1 MKLFEIKRFDNT
13 CRLTVFGI
21 KITLN
26 KKFDKTAVDKKL
38 KNFVKY
44 GLTIKKRSPRLIVTL
59 TSFPQRIPYLCY
71 TIYSL
76 LNQSLLPD
84 EVVLW
89 LAEEQFPNKEND
101 LPERLLNLKENGLK
115 IKWYKD
121 IKSYK
126 KLIPSLIEYPQDI
139 IVTADD
145 DIFYTKDW
153 LKRLYDAYLKN
164 PEYIHCHRARRICFD
179 SENKILPYEH
189 WQIQK
194 ETKNRSYLNF
204 FTGGGGILYP
214 PKSLYKDIFR
224 EELFAKLCPTA
235 DDIWFWTMAVLAG
248 RKINIVQDCIFKP
261 LSTDL
266 EKESESSDALVLY
279 KINITQNDV
288 QLKNVFEH
296 YPQLYEILQ
305 NARTSQDTIC

>member
-44 GLTIKKRSPRLIVTL
+44 GLTIKKRSPRLIVSL
-59 TSFPQRIPYLCY
+59 TSFPERIPYLCY

-179 SENKILPYEH
+179 SENKILPY
-189 WQIQK
+189 
-194 ETKNRSYLNF
+194 KNWTPQTEPSTSVLNF
-204 FTGGGGILYP
+204 FTGNGGILYP

-266 EKESESSDALVLY
+266 EKESENSDALVLY

>member
-44 GLTIKKRSPRLIVTL
+44 GLTIKKRSPRLIVSL
-59 TSFPQRIPYLCY
+59 TSFPERIPYLCY

-89 LAEEQFPNKEND
+89 LAEEQFPNKEKD
-101 LPERLLNLKENGLK
+101 LPEKLLNLKKNGLK
-115 IKWYKD
+115 IKWCKD

-126 KLIPSLIEYPQDI
+126 KLIPSFVEYPQDI

-248 RKINIVQDCIFKP
+248 RKINIVENCIFKT
-261 LSTDL
+261 LVTDL

>member
-1 MKLFEIKRFDNT
+1 MRIFEYIKTDNSIV
-13 CRLTVFGI
+13 LTIFGI
-21 KITLN
+21 KITRN

-44 GLTIKKRSPRLIVTL
+44 GLTIKKRSPRLIVSL
-59 TSFPQRIPYLCY
+59 TSFPERIPYLCY

-89 LAEEQFPNKEND
+89 LAEEQFPNKEKD
-101 LPERLLNLKENGLK
+101 LPEKLLNLKKNGLK
-115 IKWYKD
+115 IKWCKD

-126 KLIPSLIEYPQDI
+126 KLIPSFVEYPQDI

-179 SENKILPYEH
+179 SENKILPY
-189 WQIQK
+189 
-194 ETKNRSYLNF
+194 KNWTPQTEPSTSVLNF
-204 FTGGGGILYP
+204 FTGNGGVLYP
-214 PKSLYKDIFR
+214 PKSLYKDIFK
-224 EELFAKLCPTA
+224 EDLFAKLCPTA
-235 DDIWFWTMAVLAG
+235 DDIWFWAMAALNG
-248 RKINIVQDCIFKP
+248 RKINIVENCIFKP
-261 LSTDL
+261 LPTDI

-288 QLKNVFEH
+288 QLKNIFEY
-296 YPQLYEILQ
+296 YPQLFEILQ

>member
-1 MKLFEIKRFDNT
+1 MKLFEFKKFENIIY
-13 CRLTVFGI
+13 LTIFGI
-21 KITLN
+21 KITRN
-26 KKFDKTAVDKKL
+26 KKFDKKAVDKKL

-44 GLTIKKRSPRLIVTL
+44 GLTIKKRSPRLIVSL

-101 LPERLLNLKENGLK
+101 LPERLLNLKKNGLK
-115 IKWYKD
+115 IKWCKD

-164 PEYIHCHRARRICFD
+164 PEYIHCHRVRRICFD
-179 SENKILPYEH
+179 SENKILPYED
-189 WQIQK
+189 WSPQT
-194 ETKNRSYLNF
+194 EPNLSALNF
-204 FTGGGGILYP
+204 FTGNGGILYP

>member
-44 GLTIKKRSPRLIVTL
+44 GLTIKKRSPRLIVSL
-59 TSFPQRIPYLCY
+59 TSFPERIPYLCY

-179 SENKILPYEH
+179 SENKILPY
-189 WQIQK
+189 
-194 ETKNRSYLNF
+194 KNWTPQTEPSTSVLNF
-204 FTGGGGILYP
+204 FTGNGGVLYP

-235 DDIWFWTMAVLAG
+235 DDIWFWAMAALNG
-248 RKINIVQDCIFKP
+248 RKINIVETCIFKP
-261 LSTDL
+261 LPTDI

-288 QLKNVFEH
+288 QLKNIFEY
-296 YPQLYEILQ
+296 YPQLFEILQ